1 MPYLNLGVA
10 EFEYEFFLSL
20 TQSRKG
26 AKIFLASWRASR
38 YNGGNPPPGSP
49 VAYGGKPAYST
60 GSPQRAGLA
69 LRETF
74 HNL

>member
-1 MPYLNLGVA
+1 MRGFPPLRKVSVRKDA
-10 EFEYEFFLSL
+10 KVFFASL
-20 TQSRKG
+20 H
-26 AKIFLASWRASR
+26 ASR

-69 LRETF
+69 LRETQISI
-74 HNL
+74 